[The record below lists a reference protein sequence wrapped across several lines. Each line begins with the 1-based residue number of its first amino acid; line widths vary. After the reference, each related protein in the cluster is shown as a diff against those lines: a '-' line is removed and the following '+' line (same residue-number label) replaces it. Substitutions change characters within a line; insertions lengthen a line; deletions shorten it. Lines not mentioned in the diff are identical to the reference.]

1 MIYLLDTNI
10 VSYLGKAQDFELID
24 KFEQAAK
31 TATIGI
37 SSITSAE
44 LYYGVKKKNSS
55 KLTLAVETFLSPL
68 NIFEFDQQA
77 SAVYGDVRTA
87 LENKGTLIGSYDM
100 LIAAHALSLNAILIT
115 NNVREFARVSGLT
128 IENWAE

>member
-1 MIYLLDTNI
+1 M
-10 VSYLGKAQDFELID
+10 VKAQDFELID

-31 TATIGI
+31 IATIGI

-87 LENKGTLIGSYDM
+87 LKNKGTLIGSYDM

>member
-10 VSYLGKAQDFELID
+10 VSYLVKAQDFRLID
-24 KFEQAAK
+24 EFERAAK

-44 LYYGVKKKNSS
+44 LYYGVKKKNSP

-68 NIFEFDQQA
+68 HIFEFDQQA
-77 SAVYGDVRTA
+77 SAIYGDVRTA
-87 LENKGTLIGSYDM
+87 LEHKGTLIGSYDM
-100 LIAAHALSLNAILIT
+100 LIAAHALSLNATLIT
-115 NNVREFARVSGLT
+115 NNVREFARVSGLNV
-128 IENWAE
+128 ENWVK